1 MKPVFSQKS
10 DRLAVN
16 GKLEPDGMKL
26 FIDVDKLSDDL
37 VTRQDIVDLIKNHVK
52 MDLVDLDVINDIAK
66 CLNDPEAE
74 DKSQKD
80 RRIAKGK
87 PAETGADGKLL
98 MMVKAFT
105 GEAQVNEEGEQ
116 KAIVDYRDIH
126 LFDNIE
132 SGMVIARVY
141 EPKMGEDGYD
151 ALGKPL
157 PGKKGAPYKLNIDKT
172 LSPRPGQAS
181 GGEFTEVVAQSEGY
195 VLVDQGR
202 LSIQNELVIK
212 GNLDYH
218 AGNLDFIG
226 SVKVLGDVMP
236 EFRITARKNIEI
248 RGMVRGQNVI
258 ISKGGD
264 IIITGFIFGGEDS
277 KVVSAGNFT
286 ATVMQEVNA
295 EVGGNCIIKKECVD
309 STLNIG
315 GALIMPEGTI
325 MGGTAHVVKGVQ
337 GKRLGNEA
345 GQPTTI
351 KVCSSVEATM
361 EYQQLI
367 SGIEDHDRAVELLK
381 SHLGPLVAAPDR
393 IQYLNEPLRSK
404 MEKLVEKLRGV
415 LKSREGLILKQK
427 ELQQKAAAAELV
439 MQVNY
444 SKKLYPGLIIV
455 VGKERFVNK
464 EEKDGP
470 AAIMF
475 DKASGEFLEAEY
487 KEIAGGSEKGQK

>member
-10 DRLAVN
+10 DRLVVN
-16 GKLEPDGMKL
+16 GKLEPDGLKL
-26 FIDVDKLSDDL
+26 FLDVEKLTDDL
-37 VTRQDIVDLIKNHVK
+37 VTRQDIVDLIANHVK
-52 MDLVDLDVINDIAK
+52 MDLVDLDVINDIAR

-74 DKSQKD
+74 ETSQKD

-105 GEAQVNEEGEQ
+105 GEVSINEEGEEN
-116 KAIVDYRDIH
+116 AVINYRDIH

-132 SGMVIARVY
+132 TGVVIARVY

-151 ALGKPL
+151 AMGKPL
-157 PGKKGAPYKLNIDKT
+157 PGKKGVPYKLNIDKT
-172 LSPRPGQAS
+172 LASRPGEAS
-181 GGEFTEVVAQSEGY
+181 GGEFTEVVAQAEGY

-226 SVKVLGDVMP
+226 SVKILGDVMP
-236 EFRITARKNIEI
+236 EFRITARGNIEI
-248 RGMVRGQNVI
+248 RGMVRGKNVI
-258 ISKGGD
+258 ISRNGD
-264 IIITGFIFGGEDS
+264 ITVTGFLFGGEDS
-277 KVVSAGNFT
+277 KIICAGTFT
-286 ATVMQEVNA
+286 AAVMQEVNA

-309 STLNIG
+309 SVLNIG
-315 GALIMPEGTI
+315 GALLMPDGTL
-325 MGGTAHVVKGVQ
+325 MGGVAHVVKGVQ
-337 GKRLGNEA
+337 GKGLGNEA

-404 MEKLVEKLRGV
+404 MEKLVEKLRGL
-415 LKSREGLILKQK
+415 LKSREGLILRQR
-427 ELQQKAAAAELV
+427 ELQQKAAATELV

-455 VGKERFVNK
+455 VGKEQFVSK

-470 AAIMF
+470 GAIVF
-475 DKASGEFLEAEY
+475 DKASGEFIEAEY
-487 KEIAGGSEKGQK
+487 KEIAGGAEKAPK